1 MEDADRGVGGAGG
14 VEGEGVPHRQQQEQ
28 HVAAGPH
35 AQLLA
40 RRGPHPTAPSSFQM
54 HFGLYAIVS
63 LVLMGMVSWKEWKGA
78 GGVFYSAVVNMS
90 HSKPANLIFANL
102 AFVLVLTFARG
113 IKSVFLGTLRDVE
126 AEHLT
131 ERLSGSVM
139 DTLLAMTIFRAEL
152 SISFAFQFV
161 GLMFVKSFHWL
172 VQKRSDYVGQTPVT
186 SPSTYIRLATLQ
198 MMLLSIDIAMAWLT
212 ISHLRKH
219 GVNIQ
224 LLFAFEY
231 GLLATGMVSVA
242 IKYALTLYDMLICQG
257 RWDSKSVVF
266 LYLDFGVDMIQMVV
280 YLLFFVSV
288 LVNYGLPLHI
298 IRQIHQTFMSF
309 QRRIGDLRR
318 YRRATRHLEANFPD
332 ASPSDIDAAHNV
344 CCICREELQQN
355 AKKLP
360 NCGHVMH
367 LRCLRGWLEHQQ
379 RCPIC
384 RTPVLFEDLEPEQQR
399 QRLEQLAR
407 PAAAPVGAQAPVVPP
422 IGLAGNP
429 NTNPAPTDPV
439 VPNFSPVSSSL
450 AGPVTESDMLAA
462 VMSLQSSVAGMQ
474 LQLQSVQ
481 DQLDLLTVVL
491 TERRASEPAP
501 SAPAVHP
508 EPLETVA
515 GTESEDFSESSSPSS
530 SSSSSALSSPSGPDD
545 ASAEDDVRKKRILKF
560 SAPSSPAQ

>member
-1 MEDADRGVGGAGG
+1 MEEPEQRQRRDEQER
-14 VEGEGVPHRQQQEQ
+14 EQERQQQEEEQ
-28 HVAAGPH
+28 QMPGHQPFPA
-35 AQLLA
+35 A
-40 RRGPHPTAPSSFQM
+40 RRVPNAASSSAFQM
-54 HFGLYAIVS
+54 QFGVYVMIS
-63 LVLMGMVSWKEWKGA
+63 LVLMGVVSWKEWKGA
-78 GGVFYSAVVNMS
+78 GGVFYSTVVSLS
-90 HSKPANLIFANL
+90 HSKPATLVFANL
-102 AFVLVLTFARG
+102 VFVLILACARG

-131 ERLSGSVM
+131 ERLTGSVM
-139 DTLLAMTIFRAEL
+139 DTLLAMTIFRAEI

-161 GLMFVKSFHWL
+161 CLMFVKSFHWL

-198 MMLLSIDIAMAWLT
+198 TILLSIDVAMAWVT
-212 ISHLRKH
+212 ISHLRKS

-231 GLLATGMVSVA
+231 GILATIMASVT
-242 IKYALTLYDMLICQG
+242 IKYALTLYDMLVCQG

-266 LYLDFGVDMIQMVV
+266 LYLDFGVDMIQVVV
-280 YLLFFVSV
+280 YLIFFVSV

-318 YRRATRHLEANFPD
+318 YRRATRHLEANFPA
-332 ASPSDIDAAHNV
+332 ASAAEIDAAHNV

-399 QRLEQLAR
+399 QRLEQMAR
-407 PAAAPVGAQAPVVPP
+407 PADHAAARVPHAPAAPVHLAPNLP
-422 IGLAGNP
+422 NP
-429 NTNPAPTDPV
+429 SAATEV
-439 VPNFSPVSSSL
+439 SQPNLFSPDSSVST
-450 AGPVTESDMLAA
+450 GPMSDRDMLNA
-462 VMSLQSSVAGMQ
+462 VMALQSSVSGMQ

-481 DQLDLLTVVL
+481 DQLDLITVFL
-491 TERRASEPAP
+491 TERQHTATHPTSTPSATPVSSDAASNMDDSRSEP
-501 SAPAVHP
+501 
-508 EPLETVA
+508 
-515 GTESEDFSESSSPSS
+515 PSS
-530 SSSSSALSSPSGPDD
+530 STSSAPVEEPTQDEAPSD
-545 ASAEDDVRKKRILKF
+545 DDVRKKRILRF
-560 SAPSSPAQ
+560 SAPSSPSQ